1 MIDLSEYTIPFQEA
15 AEEAIKKKN
24 MFEDAELREIV
35 DVFERTLLEERAS
48 ARQNASE
55 AGKVGGE
62 MKDLAFGE
70 FSAAAH
76 GLERFLQVQHVIVV
90 FCAT

>member
-1 MIDLSEYTIPFQEA
+1 M
-15 AEEAIKKKN
+15 
-24 MFEDAELREIV
+24 

-76 GLERFLQVQHVIVV
+76 GLERFLQVQHVIVIFV
-90 FCAT
+90 PVRHDVQNHLKTNTDSRRLDPG